1 MNNLRED
8 FRNWLV
14 GQSISNKLINGKSS
28 TVYEYIRQLDI
39 LSKKLYASDD
49 WDLLIENAVTLLFF
63 YLLCGKAK
71 YRNNHYTFD
80 ELQRYLTQNN
90 ITEIPPHLLTEFK
103 KYKISEETLSQILNN
118 KSFNEKAGVSF
129 LKFYQFLNEGKKVLY
144 PPFQNIKNA
153 VSQILKILTR
163 LKLKPISANSPARI
177 EPQASNASQVVT
189 VDELTIFLDCSRS
202 TVERLLRK
210 GLFELNVDSVNAYL
224 TEHYHPSV
232 LTRIYQPDFLH
243 EKWYTVAEAA
253 DFLKCSQTTVKRLL
267 KKNLISYTNYSARK
281 IKILGYDLQFHKK

>member
-14 GQSISNKLINGKSS
+14 GQGISDKLISGKSS
-28 TVYEYIRQLDI
+28 TVYEYFRLLDI

-129 LKFYQFLNEGKKVLY
+129 LKFYQFLNEEKKVLC

-153 VSQILKILTR
+153 VFQILKILAR

-177 EPQASNASQVVT
+177 EPQDSNASQVVT
-189 VDELTIFLDCSRS
+189 VDELTNFLDCSRS
-202 TVERLLRK
+202 TIERLLKK
-210 GLFELNVDSVNAYL
+210 GFFELNVDSVNAYL

-253 DFLKCSQTTVKRLL
+253 DILDCSQTTVKRLI
-267 KKNLISYTNYSARK
+267 KKNLISYTDYSARK
-281 IKILGYDLQFHKK
+281 IKILGHDLKFHEK